1 MGFTTEGGS
10 GTMEAMAAEP
20 EHPLVHVTLSGGRSG
35 EYVITEERP
44 GGKLTLVPDTSW
56 EARLARHGERHMTL
70 EEFDAFMAE
79 HGPHMGPPDGEG

>member
-1 MGFTTEGGS
+1 MGT
-10 GTMEAMAAEP
+10 MAAEP
-20 EHPLVHVTLSGGRSG
+20 ERKLVHVTLSGGRSG
-35 EYVITEERP
+35 EYVITDERP

-56 EARLARHGERHMTL
+56 EARLARHGERHMTP